1 MKLIAIYL
9 IFITFGLQSISLESV
24 RSDFRTAAKDNA
36 KVSQFNNALKHI
48 NENDMVELI
57 AYKGAGI
64 TLKSRLSKK
73 IKDKRAFFIK
83 GVNFIELAIDKE
95 PDNIELR
102 FIRLGIQENTP
113 KLLKYK
119 TKIAEDKSFI
129 LANYNTIRSK
139 SLKKH
144 IKLFV
149 QQSDVFNAEEKLLIH

>member
-9 IFITFGLQSISLESV
+9 IFITFGLQSISLEAV

-83 GVNFIELAIDKE
+83 GVNLIELAIDKE

-119 TKIAEDKSFI
+119 TNITEDKSFI
-129 LANYNTIRSK
+129 LANYNAIRSE

-144 IKLFV
+144 IKFFV
-149 QQSDVFNAEEKLLIH
+149 QQSDVFNTEEKLLIH

>member
-9 IFITFGLQSISLESV
+9 IFITFGLQSISLEAV

-73 IKDKRAFFIK
+73 IKGRDKT
-83 GVNFIELAIDKE
+83 IEVPYSAV
-95 PDNIELR
+95 
-102 FIRLGIQENTP
+102 T
-113 KLLKYK
+113 
-119 TKIAEDKSFI
+119 A
-129 LANYNTIRSK
+129 
-139 SLKKH
+139 
-144 IKLFV
+144 V
-149 QQSDVFNAEEKLLIH
+149 SDVFIVDERAIESEN